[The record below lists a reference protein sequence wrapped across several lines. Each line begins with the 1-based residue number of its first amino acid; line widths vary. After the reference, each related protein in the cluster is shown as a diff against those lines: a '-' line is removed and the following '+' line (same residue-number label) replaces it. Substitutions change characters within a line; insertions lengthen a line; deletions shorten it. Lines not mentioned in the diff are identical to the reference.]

1 MLERILKGRERERR
15 TAMIPLDKIKCGK
28 FQPRFDIENQE
39 IDELVE
45 SIKEVGVLQPVVVR
59 PSENCYELI
68 AGERRVRASVKA
80 GLKEINAVICALSD
94 REAAEVALVENI
106 QRRNLHFLEEAEGFQ
121 NLIEH
126 FHLTQSEVA
135 QKMGLSQSTIAN
147 KIRLLKL
154 DQKVREKIYQL
165 KLSERHA
172 RALLELDD
180 INSQMEALE
189 YAEKNEIKVRD
200 WETIIKAEK
209 TKKSDKIISREI
221 KKRKKQNKQNIKP
234 IVNDLRLFINSL
246 EQGVRVL
253 QEAGLEV
260 QLLHQQ
266 NDDGLRIIIDVV
278 ENRSHESSGSLF

>member
-1 MLERILKGRERERR
+1 
-15 TAMIPLDKIKCGK
+15 MIPLDKIKCGK